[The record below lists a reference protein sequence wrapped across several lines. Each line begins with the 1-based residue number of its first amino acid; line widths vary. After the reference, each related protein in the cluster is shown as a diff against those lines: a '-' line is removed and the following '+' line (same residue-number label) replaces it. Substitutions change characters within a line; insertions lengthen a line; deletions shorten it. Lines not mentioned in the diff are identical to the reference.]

1 MALGVM
7 ARLPK
12 GRAAFKSGYV
22 YNVIA
27 STPHVFRLSE
37 SELKIYFVGLL
48 PEPFFAIDTCPFFRS
63 LLRAPLSAIM

>member
-37 SELKIYFVGLL
+37 SELKYILL
-48 PEPFFAIDTCPFFRS
+48 AFFQNPS
-63 LLRAPLSAIM
+63 SQ